1 MYPKSPVLLFLPNQ
15 IQIRE
20 RCYLFGVH
28 TSTGLLFSDRAT
40 RVAEQVATKGSSATR
55 VASSDTGLRLLA
67 AVKPSS
73 SALILGRWWQVM
85 FSVRYVQTVTLVCL
99 LTGPGRCD
107 DCLKWIYLILYLFRA
122 VALHMFYHQLLTI
135 YFYTPTCFGWPFQL
149 SSVNVHIHLQ
159 RTSCSWM
166 VNVVVTDFTV

>member
-1 MYPKSPVLLFLPNQ
+1 MCPKSPVLLFLPNQ

-122 VALHMFYHQLLTI
+122 VALHMCFTINYWQFIFTLLHVSADHFSYHQSMYI
-135 YFYTPTCFGWPFQL
+135 DIC
-149 SSVNVHIHLQ
+149 SVHRVAE
-159 RTSCSWM
+159 W
-166 VNVVVTDFTV
+166 